1 MREESLSPKE
11 KEIQFFKMIVA
22 EYLKYGS
29 VDEVF
34 RRHEYSLPISYMGF
48 HRVLDKWGIMK
59 AAGPNSKLSEV
70 ACFLTTLSQEKIPLE
85 KLYSHMPPSFQVS
98 MSTLHRVLHCIKEE
112 FTRRV
117 GTALMITTGENQDQ
131 VLVGNDVSTPRLELG
146 KTFGSLSLPMGYSK
160 AGESSFDSILRV
172 LQQEVFTLH
181 TVEEQMPEIIQKDPK
196 AFMDISLLDVKVAVY
211 HLPLPVGILGEGSFS
226 SFKLENLR
234 FAPVAELIEK
244 SQSQN
249 LRAGMVE
256 IFKGYQRYLK
266 LGKAALPFSEISLL
280 NQELGRVALELLEPS
295 K

>member
-1 MREESLSPKE
+1 MSSPKE
-11 KEIQFFKMIVA
+11 KEFQFYKMIVA

-48 HRVLDKWGIMK
+48 HRILDKWGIIK

-85 KLYSHMPPSFQVS
+85 RLYKHMPPSFQVS

-112 FTRRV
+112 FTRRA
-117 GTALMITTGENQDQ
+117 GTALVITSGENPEAI
-131 VLVGNDVSTPRLELG
+131 LVGNDVSTPRLELG
-146 KTFGSLSLPMGYSK
+146 KAFGSLSLPMGYSK
-160 AGESSFDSILRV
+160 AGENSRDSILRV

-181 TVEEQMPEIIQKDPK
+181 AIEQQMPEIVLGEPK
-196 AFMDISLLDVKVAVY
+196 PFMYISLMDVKVAVY
-211 HLPLPVGILGEGSFS
+211 HLSLPAGILGEDSFS

-234 FAPVAELIEK
+234 FVPVAQLLEM
-244 SQSQN
+244 SPNQN

-256 IFKGYQRYLK
+256 MFKGYQRYLK
-266 LGKAALPFSEISLL
+266 AGESALPFSEISLL
-280 NQELGRVALELLEPS
+280 NQELGRVALDLEYLES
-295 K
+295 DK